1 MAILDDVIG
10 VFSPGWKAARLRS
23 RAVIQAYE
31 AVKTTRTHKARR
43 ENRTAD
49 QLSQYG
55 AVSLREQA
63 RYLDNN
69 HDLVIGVFDKL
80 EERVVG
86 KNGIIV
92 EPHPVLRNGAIARDL
107 AAEIRTRWSE
117 WSVSPEVTGQFTRP
131 MLERLMLRTWL
142 RDGEV
147 FAQMV
152 SGRINSLTPSAGVH
166 FWLEALE
173 PDFIPM
179 TSDESNRLNQGVFVD
194 DWGRPEKYLVYK
206 SRPVSGRQMETKEVD
221 AERMLHLKFVRRL
234 HQMRGTS
241 LLSGVLI
248 RLSALKEYEDS
259 ELTAARI
266 AAALGMYIR
275 KGDGQSYEPDG
286 NGSKDKERELTIQPG
301 IIYDDLKPGEEIG
314 MVKSDRP
321 NPNLETFRNGQLRA
335 VAAGSRLSFSSTA
348 RNYNGTYSAQRQ
360 ELVESTDGYLI
371 LQDWFI
377 GAVTRP
383 MYRAWLKQAVAS
395 GVIRLPRDLDRSSL
409 YTAVYSGPV
418 MPWIDPVKE
427 AEAWKIQI
435 RGGARQNQTGYVL
448 VVVIRMMS
456 NVGARPKLMKT
467 ASWIWYLIPI
477 RPVIKE
483 AAVPQR
489 NDRSRSTPTTS
500 PKNNSW
506 FRMQAGHQSDADIYI
521 YDEIG
526 FWGVTAKQFISDL
539 NALGDIT
546 HINLHI
552 NSPGGDVF
560 EGIAI
565 FNALK
570 THGASIT
577 VYVDG
582 MAASMASVIA
592 MVGNPVIMP
601 ENTFMMIHK
610 PFGFTGGN
618 AEDMRTYADMLDKV
632 EAVLLPAYAQ
642 KTGKTTDEI
651 AAMLADETWMSG
663 AECLAH
669 GFADQVTPAVKAM
682 ACIQS
687 KRTEEFKKMPE
698 SIRNMITPPRNSA
711 PRVQDDEPAA
721 SRTPVQAAAPV
732 VDENSIRAQVLA
744 EQKARVN
751 GINDLFAMFGGRYQ
765 SLQAQCLADPECS
778 LEQAR
783 EKLLNEMGRESTPSN
798 KNTPAHIYAG
808 NGNFVGDGIRQA
820 LMARAGFEKTE
831 RDNVYNGM
839 TLREYA
845 RMSLTERGIGVS
857 SYNPMQMVGA
867 AFTHSTSDFGNILL
881 DVANKAILQGWED
894 APETYEQWTRKGQ
907 LSDFKIAH
915 RVGMG
920 GFSALRQVRE
930 GAEYKYVTTG
940 DKQATIALATYGELF
955 SITRQAIINDDLNM
969 LTDVPMK
976 LGRAAKSTIA
986 DLVYAILTSNP
997 KISTDNVNLFDKA
1010 KHANVLESAAMD
1022 VASLDK
1028 ARQLMRV
1035 QKEGER
1041 HLNIRPAFVLVPTAM
1056 ESVANQVI
1064 RSSSVKGAD
1073 INAGI
1078 INPVKDFATVIA
1090 EPRLDD
1096 NSQTTFYLA
1105 ASKGSDTIEVA
1116 YLNGVDTPYI
1126 DQMEGFSVDG
1136 VTTKVR
1142 IDAGV
1147 APVDHRGLVKCT
1159 A

>member
-152 SGRINSLTPSAGVH
+152 SGRINSLAPSAGVH

-286 NGSKDKERELTIQPG
+286 NGRKENERELTIQPG

-435 RGGARQNQTGYVL
+435 RGGAATDPSGVIPDMRGWTIKGKPASGRAVL
-448 VVVIRMMS
+448 SQEQDGIKS
-456 NVGARPKLMKT
+456 HT
-467 ASWIWYLIPI
+467 HSAS
-477 RPVIKE
+477 
-483 AAVPQR
+483 A
-489 NDRSRSTPTTS
+489 SSTDLGTKTTS
-500 PKNNSW
+500 SFDYGTKSTNNTGAHTHSLSGSTNA
-506 FRMQAGHQSDADIYI
+506 AGNHSHRDGRRFNPSVFKDTYQYGYTSS
-521 YDEIG
+521 G
-526 FWGVTAKQFISDL
+526 QNTWGVQGSVGMSTGWLANTSTDGNHSHSLSGTAASAGAHAHTVGIG
-539 NALGDIT
+539 AHT
-546 HINLHI
+546 H
-552 NSPGGDVF
+552 SV
-560 EGIAI
+560 AI
-565 FNALK
+565 GS
-570 THGASIT
+570 HGHTIT
-577 VYVDG
+577 VN
-582 MAASMASVIA
+582 AA
-592 MVGNPVIMP
+592 
-601 ENTFMMIHK
+601 
-610 PFGFTGGN
+610 GN
-618 AEDMRTYADMLDKV
+618 AENTVKN
-632 EAVLLPAYAQ
+632 
-642 KTGKTTDEI
+642 I
-651 AAMLADETWMSG
+651 AFNYIVRLA
-663 AECLAH
+663 
-669 GFADQVTPAVKAM
+669 
-682 ACIQS
+682 
-687 KRTEEFKKMPE
+687 
-698 SIRNMITPPRNSA
+698 
-711 PRVQDDEPAA
+711 
-721 SRTPVQAAAPV
+721 
-732 VDENSIRAQVLA
+732 
-744 EQKARVN
+744 
-751 GINDLFAMFGGRYQ
+751 
-765 SLQAQCLADPECS
+765 
-778 LEQAR
+778 
-783 EKLLNEMGRESTPSN
+783 
-798 KNTPAHIYAG
+798 
-808 NGNFVGDGIRQA
+808 
-820 LMARAGFEKTE
+820 
-831 RDNVYNGM
+831 
-839 TLREYA
+839 
-845 RMSLTERGIGVS
+845 
-857 SYNPMQMVGA
+857 
-867 AFTHSTSDFGNILL
+867 
-881 DVANKAILQGWED
+881 
-894 APETYEQWTRKGQ
+894 
-907 LSDFKIAH
+907 
-915 RVGMG
+915 
-920 GFSALRQVRE
+920 
-930 GAEYKYVTTG
+930 
-940 DKQATIALATYGELF
+940 
-955 SITRQAIINDDLNM
+955 
-969 LTDVPMK
+969 
-976 LGRAAKSTIA
+976 
-986 DLVYAILTSNP
+986 
-997 KISTDNVNLFDKA
+997 
-1010 KHANVLESAAMD
+1010 
-1022 VASLDK
+1022 
-1028 ARQLMRV
+1028 
-1035 QKEGER
+1035 
-1041 HLNIRPAFVLVPTAM
+1041 
-1056 ESVANQVI
+1056 
-1064 RSSSVKGAD
+1064 
-1073 INAGI
+1073 
-1078 INPVKDFATVIA
+1078 
-1090 EPRLDD
+1090 
-1096 NSQTTFYLA
+1096 
-1105 ASKGSDTIEVA
+1105 
-1116 YLNGVDTPYI
+1116 
-1126 DQMEGFSVDG
+1126 
-1136 VTTKVR
+1136 
-1142 IDAGV
+1142 
-1147 APVDHRGLVKCT
+1147 
-1159 A
+1159 

>member
-1 MAILDDVIG
+1 MDRELKNLTLNISQLAALSGVHRQTAAARLQNLPVAGGHESNLKLYRVVDIVSAFLALPPPVAEGEMDAHERKAWYQSERERLKFEQETAQLIPASDVRREFAIWAKAVVQVLETLPDILERDCGLQPAAVSRVQSIIDDLRDQIPAGEVLMAILDDVIG

-69 HDLVIGVFDKL
+69 HDLAIGVFDKL

-266 AAALGMYIR
+266 AAALGMNIR
-275 KGDGQSYEPDG
+275 KGDGQSYETDG
-286 NGSKDKERELTIQPG
+286 NDSKENERELTIQPG

-314 MVKSDRP
+314 MVKSNRP

-435 RGGARQNQTGYVL
+435 RGGAATESDWVRAG
-448 VVVIRMMS
+448 
-456 NVGARPKLMKT
+456 G
-467 ASWIWYLIPI
+467 
-477 RPVIKE
+477 
-483 AAVPQR
+483 R
-489 NDRSRSTPTTS
+489 NPDDVKRRR
-500 PKNNSW
+500 K
-506 FRMQAGHQSDADIYI
+506 A
-521 YDEIG
+521 EI
-526 FWGVTAKQFISDL
+526 
-539 NALGDIT
+539 
-546 HINLHI
+546 
-552 NSPGGDVF
+552 
-560 EGIAI
+560 
-565 FNALK
+565 
-570 THGASIT
+570 
-577 VYVDG
+577 
-582 MAASMASVIA
+582 
-592 MVGNPVIMP
+592 
-601 ENTFMMIHK
+601 
-610 PFGFTGGN
+610 
-618 AEDMRTYADMLDKV
+618 
-632 EAVLLPAYAQ
+632 
-642 KTGKTTDEI
+642 
-651 AAMLADETWMSG
+651 
-663 AECLAH
+663 
-669 GFADQVTPAVKAM
+669 
-682 ACIQS
+682 
-687 KRTEEFKKMPE
+687 
-698 SIRNMITPPRNSA
+698 
-711 PRVQDDEPAA
+711 
-721 SRTPVQAAAPV
+721 
-732 VDENSIRAQVLA
+732 DENR
-744 EQKARVN
+744 
-751 GINDLFAMFGGRYQ
+751 
-765 SLQAQCLADPECS
+765 
-778 LEQAR
+778 
-783 EKLLNEMGRESTPSN
+783 KL
-798 KNTPAHIYAG
+798 
-808 NGNFVGDGIRQA
+808 
-820 LMARAGFEKTE
+820 
-831 RDNVYNGM
+831 
-839 TLREYA
+839 
-845 RMSLTERGIGVS
+845 
-857 SYNPMQMVGA
+857 
-867 AFTHSTSDFGNILL
+867 
-881 DVANKAILQGWED
+881 
-894 APETYEQWTRKGQ
+894 
-907 LSDFKIAH
+907 
-915 RVGMG
+915 
-920 GFSALRQVRE
+920 
-930 GAEYKYVTTG
+930 
-940 DKQATIALATYGELF
+940 
-955 SITRQAIINDDLNM
+955 
-969 LTDVPMK
+969 
-976 LGRAAKSTIA
+976 
-986 DLVYAILTSNP
+986 DLVFD
-997 KISTDNVNLFDKA
+997 TDPASDKGGS
-1010 KHANVLESAAMD
+1010 SAAT
-1022 VASLDK
+1022 K
-1028 ARQLMRV
+1028 RQ
-1035 QKEGER
+1035 
-1041 HLNIRPAFVLVPTAM
+1041 
-1056 ESVANQVI
+1056 
-1064 RSSSVKGAD
+1064 
-1073 INAGI
+1073 
-1078 INPVKDFATVIA
+1078 
-1090 EPRLDD
+1090 EPQHTDD
-1096 NSQTTFYLA
+1096 QS
-1105 ASKGSDTIEVA
+1105 E
-1116 YLNGVDTPYI
+1116 
-1126 DQMEGFSVDG
+1126 E
-1136 VTTKVR
+1136 
-1142 IDAGV
+1142 
-1147 APVDHRGLVKCT
+1147 
-1159 A
+1159 

>member
-152 SGRINSLTPSAGVH
+152 SGRINSLAPSAGVH

-286 NGSKDKERELTIQPG
+286 NGRKENERELTIQPG

-435 RGGARQNQTGYVL
+435 RGGAATESDWVPSARKVNGKALSADITLTPKDIGTLNSTTMSFSGGAGWFKLATVTMPQASS
-448 VVVIRMMS
+448 VVSITLIGGAGF
-456 NVGARPKLMKT
+456 NVG
-467 ASWIWYLIPI
+467 S
-477 RPVIKE
+477 
-483 AAVPQR
+483 PQ
-489 NDRSRSTPTTS
+489 
-500 PKNNSW
+500 
-506 FRMQAGHQSDADIYI
+506 QAG
-521 YDEIG
+521 
-526 FWGVTAKQFISDL
+526 ISEL
-539 NALGDIT
+539 
-546 HINLHI
+546 
-552 NSPGGDVF
+552 
-560 EGIAI
+560 
-565 FNALK
+565 
-570 THGASIT
+570 
-577 VYVDG
+577 
-582 MAASMASVIA
+582 
-592 MVGNPVIMP
+592 
-601 ENTFMMIHK
+601 
-610 PFGFTGGN
+610 
-618 AEDMRTYADMLDKV
+618 
-632 EAVLLPAYAQ
+632 VL
-642 KTGKTTDEI
+642 
-651 AAMLADETWMSG
+651 
-663 AECLAH
+663 
-669 GFADQVTPAVKAM
+669 
-682 ACIQS
+682 
-687 KRTEEFKKMPE
+687 R
-698 SIRNMITPPRNSA
+698 
-711 PRVQDDEPAA
+711 
-721 SRTPVQAAAPV
+721 
-732 VDENSIRAQVLA
+732 
-744 EQKARVN
+744 
-751 GINDLFAMFGGRYQ
+751 
-765 SLQAQCLADPECS
+765 
-778 LEQAR
+778 
-783 EKLLNEMGRESTPSN
+783 
-798 KNTPAHIYAG
+798 AG
-808 NGNFVGDGIRQA
+808 NGNPKGITGALWQRTLTGFTNFAWVNTSGDTYDIYVAIGNYATGVNIQWDYTSNASVTIHTSPAYSANKPEGLTDGTVYSLYTPSEQFYPPGAPIPWPSDTVPSGYALMQGQAFDKSAYPKLAAAYPSGVIPDMRGWTIKGKPASGRAVLSQEQDGIKSHTHSA
-820 LMARAGFEKTE
+820 SASSTDLGTKTTSSFDYGTKSTNNTGAHTHSLSGSTNAAGNHSH
-831 RDNVYNGM
+831 RDGRRFNPSVFKDTYQYGYTSSGQNTWGVQGSVGM
-839 TLREYA
+839 STGWLA
-845 RMSLTERGIGVS
+845 NTSTDGNHSHSLSGTAASAGAHAHTVGIG
-857 SYNPMQMVGA
+857 A
-867 AFTHSTSDFGNILL
+867 HTHSVAIGSHGHTITVNAAGNAENT
-881 DVANKAILQGWED
+881 VKN
-894 APETYEQWTRKGQ
+894 
-907 LSDFKIAH
+907 IA
-915 RVGMG
+915 
-920 GFSALRQVRE
+920 FNYIVR
-930 GAEYKYVTTG
+930 
-940 DKQATIALATYGELF
+940 LA
-955 SITRQAIINDDLNM
+955 
-969 LTDVPMK
+969 
-976 LGRAAKSTIA
+976 
-986 DLVYAILTSNP
+986 
-997 KISTDNVNLFDKA
+997 
-1010 KHANVLESAAMD
+1010 
-1022 VASLDK
+1022 
-1028 ARQLMRV
+1028 
-1035 QKEGER
+1035 
-1041 HLNIRPAFVLVPTAM
+1041 
-1056 ESVANQVI
+1056 
-1064 RSSSVKGAD
+1064 
-1073 INAGI
+1073 
-1078 INPVKDFATVIA
+1078 
-1090 EPRLDD
+1090 
-1096 NSQTTFYLA
+1096 
-1105 ASKGSDTIEVA
+1105 
-1116 YLNGVDTPYI
+1116 
-1126 DQMEGFSVDG
+1126 
-1136 VTTKVR
+1136 
-1142 IDAGV
+1142 
-1147 APVDHRGLVKCT
+1147 
-1159 A
+1159 